1 MELAWYRQ
9 HRAILRS
16 LAVLA
21 PLLVGSGLHLVDW
34 LIPNSAAALVLV
46 LFVVGFAATGD
57 RLAGLL
63 AAVSAGLGFDFF
75 LTQPY
80 FGLQIDSVE
89 DIELA
94 VMLLIIGLAVSE
106 LASWGVRQNAA
117 ATEQA
122 GFVIGALESADLAA
136 GSTSDAN
143 ALERVANTIA
153 KLLGVEQVTY
163 ESGVHDGAA
172 AVIQRDGSLHFQG
185 KIIDV
190 TLTGFPQRA
199 YAYTAIPVVQRGAQI
214 GYFRISPPAHDV
226 RPSRDALRV
235 AVLLA
240 SQWSLRAEP
249 VSSRAHHR

>member
-9 HRAILRS
+9 HRAILRM
-16 LAVLA
+16 LAVLV
-21 PLLVGSGLHLVDW
+21 PLLVGGGLHLIDW
-34 LIPNSAAALVLV
+34 LVPNSVAALVLV
-46 LFVVGFAATGD
+46 LFVVGFASTGD

-80 FGLQIDSVE
+80 FRLQIDSVE
-89 DIELA
+89 DIELT

-106 LASWGVRQNAA
+106 LASWGVRQNAS

-136 GSTSDAN
+136 GSTSETQ
-143 ALERVANTIA
+143 ALERVADTIR

-163 ESGVHDGAA
+163 ESGDHDAAA

-185 KIIDV
+185 KVIDV
-190 TLTGFPQRA
+190 ALTGFPQRA
-199 YAYTAIPVVQRGAQI
+199 YAYTAIPVVQRGAQL
-214 GYFRISPPAHDV
+214 GYFRISPPARDV
-226 RPSRDALRV
+226 RPSREALRV

-240 SQWSLRAEP
+240 GQWSLRAQP
-249 VSSRAHHR
+249 QSPRTHSR